1 MPFNVVFIVFSLTD
15 YESFEYIEY
24 WIELA
29 SSNTQSNSTLIL
41 VGNKSDDTNK
51 RVLNSDEIIKL
62 ALKHNIKYIEVSAK
76 SGDGIQECFQLG
88 TYDWL
93 SNRLND

>member
-41 VGNKSDDTNK
+41 VGNKSDDADN
-51 RVLNSDEIIKL
+51 RAVGSEDIINL

-76 SGDGIQECFQLG
+76 NGYGVKDAF
-88 TYDWL
+88 
-93 SNRLND
+93 N